1 MIYLTVES
9 SEMSKIKIMVLF
21 GFDQMSKM
29 DVVMSQVHLQPAQP
43 AQNTNRKEADDEE
56 GSQGLASK

>member
-43 AQNTNRKEADDEE
+43 A
-56 GSQGLASK
+56 